1 MTILVSLAMTGCL
14 PPAVDP
20 VQERM
25 AAAQDELMTE
35 AAREA
40 LPADLTLAKA
50 VGYALRNNLSLRAAE
65 LEHAIER
72 EAKTASVL
80 RMLPSLQASVGVN
93 QRNHPNAS
101 SSMGLT
107 TGEQSLIPSY
117 SSERNSRPSDLS
129 LVWSVMDFG
138 LSALRARQ
146 AEERIRIAEENL
158 RRLRQQIVM
167 DTTVAYYRLRA
178 AEQIIAQYAGLE
190 KDIAYQLSYY
200 REQVAKRIMSENEQ
214 ARRTMPLL
222 VGLKTLNDLVWERN
236 AASVNL
242 AKAMG
247 AGSAAAVHL
256 APGGDEWETPPGAAY
271 DREKLFELALASR
284 PELYRADGE
293 TRIST
298 LEAKSAVLQMYPNVN
313 FSASI
318 HHDPNRF
325 LVYHNWLEAGVRAT
339 WDLLRLPAKIKDAK
353 TAEQRAELTAM
364 RRSVTAASIMV
375 QVNLA
380 LLELERTQTRVEYLQ
395 AIEDNRR
402 VLIRGVEEA
411 IANGQAH
418 QAEALAERI
427 RHMNEYASL
436 AWAKS
441 DHMAAYARLIS
452 GLGLDPE
459 SADAIQQLTI
469 VPAPQPK
476 QIQPLPAPDP
486 VSNRTPVPARQ
497 TVSVLPSAV
506 PEQANSSYLRI
517 RIGTAQ

>member
-1 MTILVSLAMTGCL
+1 MPLLSTGCL

-25 AAAQDELMTE
+25 AAAQDELMTDT
-35 AAREA
+35 AREA
-40 LPADLTLAKA
+40 VPAVVTLATA
-50 VGYALRNNLSLRAAE
+50 IDYALRNNLSLRAAE

-72 EAKTASVL
+72 EAKAATVL
-80 RMLPSLQASVGVN
+80 RMLPSLQASVGISE
-93 QRNHPNAS
+93 RNHHNAS

-107 TGEQSLIPSY
+107 TGEQSLIPSF

-138 LSALRARQ
+138 MSALRARQ
-146 AEERIRIAEENL
+146 AEERIRIAEENM

-178 AEQIIAQYAGLE
+178 AEQIIVRFGSLE
-190 KDIAYQLSYY
+190 KEIADQLAYY
-200 REQVAKRIMSENEQ
+200 RDQVAQRILSENEQ
-214 ARRTMPLL
+214 ARRVMPLL

-236 AASVNL
+236 AAGVNL

-247 AGSAAAVHL
+247 AGSAAALVL
-256 APGGDEWETPPGAAY
+256 ASDGDEWDAPPGAEY
-271 DREKLFELALASR
+271 DREKLFELALSSR

-298 LEAKSAVLQMYPNVN
+298 LDARSALLQIYPNVN
-313 FSASI
+313 FTAGA

-325 LVYHNWLEAGVRAT
+325 LVYHSWLEAGVRAT

-364 RRSVTAASIMV
+364 RRTVTAASIMV
-375 QVNLA
+375 QVTLA
-380 LLELERTQTRVEYLQ
+380 LLELERTQTRVDYLQ

-402 VLIRGVEEA
+402 VLISGVEEA
-411 IANGQAH
+411 IANGKAH
-418 QAEALAERI
+418 QAEALSERI

-459 SADAIQQLTI
+459 SADAIRPLAVRD
-469 VPAPQPK
+469 VPAPQMAE
-476 QIQPLPAPDP
+476 PAP
-486 VSNRTPVPARQ
+486 NRTSVI
-497 TVSVLPSAV
+497 VSELPPTESAHG
-506 PEQANSSYLRI
+506 NGSYYKVRVV
-517 RIGTAQ
+517 TQK